1 MMRVTIPVE
10 VGNRTIKDGVLPKTM
25 QAFVDRM
32 KPEASYFLANE
43 GKRSA
48 LFVFDLKEP
57 SMIPS
62 VAESFFSNLQASIE
76 LAPVMNLED
85 MKIGVERAMKQPV

>member
-10 VGNRTIKDGVLPKTM
+10 AGNRAIKDGVLPKTM